1 MLCKFLLFA
10 FLILGAATTAAS
22 TDITLD
28 YHYGGAHGVDFSSM
42 PRGPLTIG
50 KFRDARPQTDAHA
63 LGKLGTSAKPMAEL
77 VREELIAGI
86 AAGGGTLVS
95 QGGKLILSGRITEV
109 KAGKSEKEIEV
120 RIRSH
125 VNLRTAAGAELFS
138 GSIFGAASVDSTQ
151 GGAAAVA
158 AALDKLVNSLLWN
171 DYFLMQVID

>member
-1 MLCKFLLFA
+1 
-10 FLILGAATTAAS
+10 
-22 TDITLD
+22 
-28 YHYGGAHGVDFSSM
+28 
-42 PRGPLTIG
+42 
-50 KFRDARPQTDAHA
+50 
-63 LGKLGTSAKPMAEL
+63 L
-77 VREELIAGI
+77 VREALIAGI

-125 VNLRTAAGAELFS
+125 VNLRTAAGAEMFS